1 MEDIPL
7 TKTLLIVGG
16 SSGIGAATLDLA
28 LLRGHRVIQASRHP
42 ELARVVP
49 AVTSLE
55 WDACGGEFPTQSLPD
70 VLDGLVYCPGGIRL
84 KPFARLSAAE
94 LREDL
99 EVSLIGAVR
108 AVQAALPALKRG
120 QGAGIVLFST
130 VAVRLGMPF
139 HAAVASA
146 KGAVEGLTRA
156 LAAELAPGI
165 RVNAIAP
172 TLTDTPLAARL
183 LSSEERRQAAA
194 ERHPLKRIGEP
205 GDVARTVLWLLD
217 EAPMVTGQIIALD
230 GGLSGLRL
238 A

>member
-1 MEDIPL
+1 M

-28 LLRGHRVIQASRHP
+28 LLRGHRVIHASRHP
-42 ELARVVP
+42 ELARVAP
-49 AVTSLE
+49 EVTSLE
-55 WDACGGEFPTQSLPD
+55 WDACGGDFPAQSLPD

-94 LREDL
+94 LRHDL
-99 EVSLIGAVR
+99 EVSLVGAVR

-183 LSSEERRQAAA
+183 LSSEERRLAAA
-194 ERHPLKRIGEP
+194 ERHPLKRIGDP

-217 EAPMVTGQIIALD
+217 EAPMVTGQVIALD
-230 GGLSGLRL
+230 GGLSRVRL

>member
-1 MEDIPL
+1 M
-7 TKTLLIVGG
+7 
-16 SSGIGAATLDLA
+16 
-28 LLRGHRVIQASRHP
+28 
-42 ELARVVP
+42 
-49 AVTSLE
+49 
-55 WDACGGEFPTQSLPD
+55 
-70 VLDGLVYCPGGIRL
+70 
-84 KPFARLSAAE
+84 
-94 LREDL
+94 
-99 EVSLIGAVR
+99 R

-120 QGAGIVLFST
+120 QGAGIVLFSS
-130 VAVRLGMPF
+130 VAVCLGMPF

-156 LAAELAPGI
+156 LAAEMAPGI

-194 ERHPLKRIGEP
+194 ERHPLKRIGDP

-217 EAPMVTGQIIALD
+217 EAPMVTGQVIALD

>member
-1 MEDIPL
+1 L

-42 ELARVVP
+42 ELARVAP
-49 AVTSLE
+49 EVTSLE
-55 WDACGGEFPTQSLPD
+55 WDACAGEFPAQSLPD
-70 VLDGLVYCPGGIRL
+70 VLDSLVYRPGGIRL

-156 LAAELAPGI
+156 LAAELAPGYSSQC
-165 RVNAIAP
+165 RSPNA
-172 TLTDTPLAARL
+172 DGYAARGAVVV
-183 LSSEERRQAAA
+183 ERGAAPGRGGAPPAQAHRRPRRCGAH
-194 ERHPLKRIGEP
+194 RPV
-205 GDVARTVLWLLD
+205 VAR
-217 EAPMVTGQIIALD
+217 
-230 GGLSGLRL
+230 
-238 A
+238 